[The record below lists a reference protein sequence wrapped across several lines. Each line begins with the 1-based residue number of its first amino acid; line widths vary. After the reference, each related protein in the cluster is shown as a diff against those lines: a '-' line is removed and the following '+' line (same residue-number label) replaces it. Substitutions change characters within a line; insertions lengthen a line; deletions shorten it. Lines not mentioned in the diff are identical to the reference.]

1 MTSPWFIEEFE
12 WDEANVDHLWERHQV
27 EPEEAEEVLLGEDV
41 RIRKGRLKKGEAYYE
56 ALGSTAEG
64 RYLFVVFQ
72 LKGKGLIRVAS
83 ARPMSR
89 AERKWYARK
98 SKAK

>member
-12 WDEANVDHLWERHQV
+12 WDDANLDHLRARHQV
-27 EPEEAEEVLLGEDV
+27 EPEEAEEVLLGEGR
-41 RIRKGRLKKGEAYYE
+41 RIRKGRLKKGETYYE
-56 ALGSTAEG
+56 AMGATVDG

-72 LKGKGLIRVAS
+72 MKGKGRLRVAS

-89 AERKWYARK
+89 AERKWYERK
-98 SKAK
+98 GKAK